1 MRAARILLAAGP
13 VATPVATP
21 VVAPIATPIATP
33 PSTPSAVPSRGAGT
47 PPARGGRSGRPRRP
61 ARPITPMP
69 VVPRTPAA
77 PAPRA
82 ALLPLVGVALVA
94 GVAASAATVALT
106 RGLAPD
112 PVAASGPVGPP
123 GTSTASVADAGP
135 APVPLGPVPTGEPSD
150 DDRAGGSDPRIAEL
164 VAGLEAARA
173 ERSRLAE
180 TLVGLSREVGELTDA
195 VGAVNLPGGDAPDPE
210 AAAPA
215 DALAGG
221 GGGRGGDAPDDDP
234 LAGLV
239 AAGLDPASAADLRRR
254 QDEYQLARLELVDQA
269 AREGWEDSDAFEQ
282 RLEELDGAA
291 PDLRSE
297 LGDDGY
303 DRYLFE
309 SGARNRVGIEAIIPG
324 SAAASAGLQVGDV
337 VLGYADGRVFAPGD
351 LQDATRSGT
360 RGEPVT
366 VLAERDGRNVEVQ
379 VPRGPLGIT
388 LDRIR
393 REP

>member
-1 MRAARILLAAGP
+1 
-13 VATPVATP
+13 
-21 VVAPIATPIATP
+21 
-33 PSTPSAVPSRGAGT
+33 
-47 PPARGGRSGRPRRP
+47 
-61 ARPITPMP
+61 MP

-82 ALLPLVGVALVA
+82 AILPLVAVALVS
-94 GVAASAATVALT
+94 GLAASAATVALT

-112 PVAASGPVGPP
+112 PAPGPVGPL
-123 GTSTASVADAGP
+123 GTATAPLADAGP
-135 APVPLGPVPTGEPSD
+135 APSPLAPVPTSGPPN
-150 DDRAGGSDPRIAEL
+150 DDRAGEPDPRIAEL
-164 VAGLEAARA
+164 AAGLEAARA
-173 ERSRLAE
+173 ERSQLAE

-195 VGAVNLPGGDAPDPE
+195 VGAVNLPGAGAPDPE

-221 GGGRGGDAPDDDP
+221 GGGGRDGDAPDDDP

-282 RLEELDGAA
+282 RLDELDGAA
-291 PDLRSE
+291 PDLRTE
-297 LGDDGY
+297 LGEDGY

-309 SGARNRVGIEAIIPG
+309 SGARNRVGIESIIPG
-324 SAAASAGLQVGDV
+324 SAAASAGLRAGDV
-337 VLGYADGRVFAPGD
+337 VIGYADGRVFEPGD
-351 LQDATRSGT
+351 LQEATRSGT
-360 RGEPVT
+360 RGEPVSL
-366 VLAERDGRNVEVQ
+366 LAERDGRTVEVQ
-379 VPRGPLGIT
+379 VPRGPLGVT
-388 LDRIR
+388 LDRMR

>member
-1 MRAARILLAAGP
+1 
-13 VATPVATP
+13 
-21 VVAPIATPIATP
+21 
-33 PSTPSAVPSRGAGT
+33 
-47 PPARGGRSGRPRRP
+47 
-61 ARPITPMP
+61 MP

-112 PVAASGPVGPP
+112 PVVASGSVGPF
-123 GTSTASVADAGP
+123 GTSTAPVADAGP
-135 APVPLGPVPTGEPSD
+135 APSPLAPVPTGDPLN
-150 DDRAGGSDPRIAEL
+150 DDRAGEPDPRIAEL

-173 ERSRLAE
+173 ERSQLAE

-195 VGAVNLPGGDAPDPE
+195 VGAVNLPGAGAPDPE

-215 DALAGG
+215 DALAGSG
-221 GGGRGGDAPDDDP
+221 GGQGGEGGRGGEAPADDP

-324 SAAASAGLQVGDV
+324 SAAASAGLQAGDV

-366 VLAERDGRNVEVQ
+366 VLAERDGRTVEVQ
-379 VPRGPLGIT
+379 VPRGPLGVT
-388 LDRIR
+388 LDRMR